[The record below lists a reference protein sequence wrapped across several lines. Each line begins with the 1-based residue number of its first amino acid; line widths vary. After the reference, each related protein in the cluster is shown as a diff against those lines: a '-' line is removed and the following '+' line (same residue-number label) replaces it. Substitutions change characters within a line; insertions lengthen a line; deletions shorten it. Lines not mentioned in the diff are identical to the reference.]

1 MNNNRKD
8 LRSKEQR
15 KMERKRFKSIEGK
28 IKNKNGPRKI
38 SEFHGQRKKKTN
50 RTEEI
55 EIKLKEEKKEHF
67 FL

>member
-15 KMERKRFKSIEGK
+15 KMEKKRFKSIEGK

-38 SEFHGQRKKKTN
+38 SEFHGQRKKKQI
-50 RTEEI
+50 EI

>member
-1 MNNNRKD
+1 
-8 LRSKEQR
+8 
-15 KMERKRFKSIEGK
+15 MERKRFKSIEGK

-38 SEFHGQRKKKTN
+38 SEFHGQRKKKQI
-50 RTEEI
+50 EI